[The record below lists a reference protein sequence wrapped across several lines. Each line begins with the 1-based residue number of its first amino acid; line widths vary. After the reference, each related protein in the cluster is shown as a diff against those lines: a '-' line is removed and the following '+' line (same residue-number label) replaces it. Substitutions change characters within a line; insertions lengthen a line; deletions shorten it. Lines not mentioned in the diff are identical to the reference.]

1 MAMISPIGIFEWMK
15 ANPKEARFI
24 ILMLLEDDVVTIAD
38 LVKLKED
45 AMRNV
50 IKTKTEE
57 LAQSCA
63 LILRYKENI
72 NPYNRDNDADDFLK
86 NCSYT
91 GLNLDE
97 NK

>member
-1 MAMISPIGIFEWMK
+1 MTTLIGVFEWMK
-15 ANPKEARFI
+15 ANPEEAKVA
-24 ILMLLEDDVVTIAD
+24 ILALLEEDVITIAD

-57 LAQSCA
+57 LSQSCA

-72 NPYNRDNDADDFLK
+72 NPHNRDNDADNFLK

>member
-1 MAMISPIGIFEWMK
+1 MISPIGIFDWMK

-24 ILMLLEDDVVTIAD
+24 ILMLLEDDVVTIPD
-38 LVKLKED
+38 LVKIKAP
-45 AMRNV
+45 AMRHV

-72 NPYNRDNDADDFLK
+72 NPHNRDNDADDFLK

>member
-1 MAMISPIGIFEWMK
+1 MISPIGIFEWMK

-24 ILMLLEDDVVTIAD
+24 ILMLLEDDIVTIAD

-72 NPYNRDNDADDFLK
+72 NPHNRDNDADDFLK

>member
-1 MAMISPIGIFEWMK
+1 MMTQIVLDWMK
-15 ANPKEARFI
+15 ANPEEARFI
-24 ILMLLEDDVVTIAD
+24 ILMLLEDDVMTIAD

-50 IKTKTEE
+50 MKTKTEE
-57 LAQSCA
+57 LSQSCA

-72 NPYNRDNDADDFLK
+72 NPNNLDNDADNFLK

-91 GLNLDE
+91 GFNLDK

>member
-1 MAMISPIGIFEWMK
+1 MISPIGIFEWMK

-57 LAQSCA
+57 LARSCA

-72 NPYNRDNDADDFLK
+72 NPHNRDNDAYDFLK

>member
-1 MAMISPIGIFEWMK
+1 MMTQIVLDWMK
-15 ANPKEARFI
+15 ANSEEARFI
-24 ILMLLEDDVVTIAD
+24 ILMLLEDDVMTIAD

-50 IKTKTEE
+50 MKTKTEE

-72 NPYNRDNDADDFLK
+72 NTYNRDNDADNFLK

-91 GLNLDE
+91 GLNLNE
-97 NK
+97 KK

>member
-1 MAMISPIGIFEWMK
+1 MMTQIVLDWMK
-15 ANPKEARFI
+15 ANPEEARFI
-24 ILMLLEDDVVTIAD
+24 ILMLLEDDVMTIAD

-50 IKTKTEE
+50 MKTKTEE

-72 NPYNRDNDADDFLK
+72 NIYNRDNDADNFLK

-91 GLNLDE
+91 GLNLNE
-97 NK
+97 KK

>member
-1 MAMISPIGIFEWMK
+1 MITQIGVLEWMK
-15 ANPKEARFI
+15 ANPEEARFI

-72 NPYNRDNDADDFLK
+72 NPHNRDNDADDFLK
-86 NCSYT
+86 NCSFT
-91 GLNLDE
+91 GFNLDE

>member
-1 MAMISPIGIFEWMK
+1 MATQI
-15 ANPKEARFI
+15 
-24 ILMLLEDDVVTIAD
+24 DVMTIAD

-63 LILRYKENI
+63 LILSEVQGKHKY
-72 NPYNRDNDADDFLK
+72 L
-86 NCSYT
+86 
-91 GLNLDE
+91 
-97 NK
+97 

>member
-1 MAMISPIGIFEWMK
+1 MK
-15 ANPKEARFI
+15 ANPEEARFI
-24 ILMLLEDDVVTIAD
+24 ILMLLEDDVMTIAD
-38 LVKLKED
+38 LVRLKEE

-50 IKTKTEE
+50 IKTKREE

-63 LILRYKENI
+63 FILRYKEKI
-72 NPYNRDNDADDFLK
+72 NPRNLNNDADNFLK

-91 GLNLDE
+91 GLNLDK

>member
-1 MAMISPIGIFEWMK
+1 MMTQIVLDWMK
-15 ANPKEARFI
+15 ANPEEARFI
-24 ILMLLEDDVVTIAD
+24 ILMLLEDDVMTITD
-38 LVKLKED
+38 LVELKEK

-57 LAQSCA
+57 LTQSYA
-63 LILRYKENI
+63 LILRYKEKI
-72 NPYNRDNDADDFLK
+72 NPRNLNNDADSFLK

-91 GLNLDE
+91 GLNLDK

>member
-1 MAMISPIGIFEWMK
+1 MMGPIDILNWLKM
-15 ANPKEARFI
+15 NPESAKFI
-24 ILMLLEDDVVTIAD
+24 ILALLEDDDITIAD
-38 LVKLKED
+38 LVELKED

-72 NPYNRDNDADDFLK
+72 NTYNRDNDADNFLK

-91 GLNLDE
+91 GLNLNE
-97 NK
+97 KK